1 MMKHLFRVTIP
12 MSLSDYYLAIQ
23 NGSVAIIVWLLNLLN
38 NIPYIM
44 TLIFNRVHNYVAIIS
59 PGLKITRVQH
69 CFIRLYF

>member
-38 NIPYIM
+38 NILYIM
-44 TLIFNRVHNYVAIIS
+44 ALIFNYVAIIS